1 VCCNNVAKVQKISET
16 TKYFANYFI
25 KNFKKLRKPS
35 PESGTRFS
43 EGGKRQT
50 NSGQGIPTTEG
61 CQLNLGQ
68 RILTTGNLPPNL

>member
-16 TKYFANYFI
+16 TKHFANYFI

-43 EGGKRQT
+43 EGVETPTKFGARNSDHGRVPTKSRAT
-50 NSGQGIPTTEG
+50 NPDHGNST
-61 CQLNLGQ
+61 CQ
-68 RILTTGNLPPNL
+68 I